1 MSAYATDD
9 KLVALV
15 PDIFNHGVESFEPEL
30 LRSTG
35 DIQRRIK
42 TEWWSIDNDPNL
54 FDTTKLK
61 ASEWE
66 RATIYHALSYYILP
80 RLSNFQDGDSFTN
93 QMNFYRDR
101 YQEEFSAA
109 FAAGISYDDDGDG
122 SFSASEVEYIKSER
136 LYR

>member
-1 MSAYATDD
+1 
-9 KLVALV
+9 
-15 PDIFNHGVESFEPEL
+15 
-30 LRSTG
+30 
-35 DIQRRIK
+35 
-42 TEWWSIDNDPNL
+42 
-54 FDTTKLK
+54 
-61 ASEWE
+61 
-66 RATIYHALSYYILP
+66 LSYYILP

-122 SFSASEVEYIKSER
+122 SFSQGEVDYIKSER